1 MRILIA
7 PDKFKGSL
15 GAAEVGRRIAA
26 GVGRA
31 LPMAEI
37 ETVAIADGGEGTA
50 EAICLAGD
58 GEWIICAVHDA
69 LGRPLD
75 ARYAWLPET
84 QLAAVEMSA
93 TAGLAQLLP
102 DERIR

>member
-15 GAAEVGRRIAA
+15 GADAVARAIAA
-26 GVGRA
+26 GVRRA

-50 EAICLAGD
+50 EAICQARG
-58 GEWIICAVHDA
+58 GETVFLGGRFSDAACA
-69 LGRPLD
+69 
-75 ARYAWLPET
+75 
-84 QLAAVEMSA
+84 
-93 TAGLAQLLP
+93 
-102 DERIR
+102 